1 MNGILGKKIGMTSV
15 FDEDGF
21 QIAVTVVETNG
32 NIVVDKRTDE
42 RDGYSALVLGYGDK
56 RAQIASKPV
65 RGQFEKNNLV
75 ETKNGRDV
83 IKRHVREFRVE
94 NDEMDS
100 VSIGDE
106 VSASELF
113 AAGEL
118 VDVVGTSKGRGFTG
132 VMKRHNFRGTKATHG
147 VHEYYRHGGSIGMCA
162 WPARVFKNKKMPGQ
176 QGNRRTTVQK
186 VTVIAVRPEDGVVL
200 IRGGVPGPKGG
211 LVMIKKAIK
220 RSPDMR

>member
-15 FDEDGF
+15 FDEDGQ
-21 QIAVTVVETNG
+21 QIAVTVVETTG

-42 RDGYSALVLGYGDK
+42 RDGYSALVLGFGEK
-56 RAQIASKPV
+56 RAKISSKPV
-65 RGQFEKNNLV
+65 LGQFEKNNLV
-75 ETKNGRDV
+75 ETKNGREV

-94 NDEMDS
+94 NEELDA

-106 VSASELF
+106 VAAAELF
-113 AAGEL
+113 DAGEL

-132 VMKRHNFRGTKATHG
+132 VMKRYNFRGGKATHG

-176 QGNRRTTVQK
+176 HGNKRTTVQK
-186 VTVIAVRPEDGVVL
+186 LTLVGIRPEDGVVL
-200 IRGGVPGPKGG
+200 IRGGIPGPKGG

>member
-1 MNGILGKKIGMTSV
+1 MNGILGKKVGMTSV
-15 FDEDGF
+15 FDEDGH
-21 QIAVTVVETNG
+21 QIAVTVIETTG

-42 RDGYSALVLGYGDK
+42 RDGYSALVLGYGEK
-56 RAQIASKPV
+56 RAQISSKPV
-65 RGQFEKNNLV
+65 VGQFAKNNLV

-94 NDEMDS
+94 NEELDA

-132 VMKRHNFRGTKATHG
+132 VMKRYNCRGGKATHG

-176 QGNRRTTVQK
+176 HGNKRRTVQK
-186 VTVIAVRPEDGVVL
+186 LTLVGIRPEDGLIL